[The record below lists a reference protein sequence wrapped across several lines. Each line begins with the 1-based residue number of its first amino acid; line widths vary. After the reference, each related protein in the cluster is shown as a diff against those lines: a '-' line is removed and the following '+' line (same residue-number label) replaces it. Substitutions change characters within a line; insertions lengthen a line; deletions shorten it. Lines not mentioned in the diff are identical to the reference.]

1 MSIASRLSIHITLTL
16 KQQVQELHKK
26 MSEESRRADNLA
38 FEMKKFQEKFDTLL
52 KEKEV
57 HIH

>member
-1 MSIASRLSIHITLTL
+1 MKR
-16 KQQVQELHKK
+16 QVQELHKK

-38 FEMKKFQEKFDTLL
+38 FEMKKFQEKYDTVL

-57 HIH
+57 HT